1 MKDMIII
8 ALLGLVLLATYV
20 QFTELRSIKKA
31 ILVESFRQSDEESD
45 EEFDGSDAEADDETY

>member
-8 ALLGLVLLATYV
+8 ALLGLVLLATYI

-31 ILVESFRQSDEESD
+31 ILVGEKESFRQAEPDEETD
-45 EEFDGSDAEADDETY
+45 DEAD